1 MNKKLLII
9 SIIIIL
15 IILGLVFGI
24 IIHNK
29 NKNKEE
35 IPTGATTEVIETTL
49 DEDGLEAEGFQEE
62 NTDFVASNSKIDEDD
77 FIVGAKSTSPVYY
90 SQVNSRWKNHMYSSI
105 GDKSQTI
112 GNSGCGPTSAAMIV
126 STIKGSILPSKM
138 GDLFVK
144 YGYRTAN
151 SGTYHSAFEWVGKYF
166 DLTWGRAYSTD
177 SMVNYLKKGY
187 IAVCGCKKGLFTNG
201 GHFIAIM
208 GIDGD
213 TLKVYD
219 PYLYSGKF
227 TTPARKPANV
237 KVSGNVA
244 YVSVSSF
251 KKYGSAISWF
261 VYKADNVKPEPIPTP
276 TPEPTPSTKSY
287 TAKVTAKAG
296 LRIRKGASTSYKQV
310 GSYKYNTT
318 VTITETKNGWGKT
331 NKGWICLTYTKKVSN
346 TSTNTNTN
354 TNTNKST
361 SKYSLGRYVT
371 TANLNVR
378 TGPSTSYKIKKVYKK
393 GTVFDTYQ
401 IKGNWA
407 KTPSGWVCL
416 TYAKL
421 KYRY

>member
-1 MNKKLLII
+1 MSKKLLL
-9 SIIIIL
+9 IIIVFIL

-24 IIHNK
+24 TIHNK
-29 NKNKEE
+29 DKEKEE
-35 IPTGATTEVIETTL
+35 IPTGATTEVIGTTL

-62 NTDFVASNSKIDEDD
+62 NTDFVASNSKIDEND
-77 FIVGAKSTSPVYY
+77 FVVGAKSTSPVYY
-90 SQVNSRWKNHMYSSI
+90 SQVDSRWKNHMYSSI

-227 TTPARKPANV
+227 TTSARKPANV

-251 KKYGSAISWF
+251 KKYGNAISWF
-261 VYKADNVKPEPIPTP
+261 VYKADNVKPEPTPTP
-276 TPEPTPSTKSY
+276 TPEPTPTPSSKSY
-287 TAKVTAKAG
+287 KAKVTAKAG

-310 GSYKYNTT
+310 GSYKYNTII
-318 VTITETKNGWGKT
+318 TITETKNGWGKT

-346 TSTNTNTN
+346 TSTN

-378 TGPSTSYKIKKVYKK
+378 TGPSTSYKIKKVYRK